1 MMFPWYCT
9 LQKQISSRFS
19 NMTTRSFEKE
29 QKVGSNYTV
38 ERPKNAVE
46 THADMLIGWLATC
59 PVYVSVK

>member
-1 MMFPWYCT
+1 
-9 LQKQISSRFS
+9 
-19 NMTTRSFEKE
+19 MTTRSFEKE